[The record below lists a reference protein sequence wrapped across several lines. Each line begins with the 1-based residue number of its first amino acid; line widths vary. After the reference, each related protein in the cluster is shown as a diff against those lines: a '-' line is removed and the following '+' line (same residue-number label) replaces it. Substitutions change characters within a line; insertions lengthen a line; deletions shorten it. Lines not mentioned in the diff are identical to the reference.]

1 MLINHIECFTKV
13 GRDISF
19 ARIFASSCWSDRA
32 GNFAVVGC
40 IQLDESQQDWVYGLG
55 AVVFGY
61 DVDCYEDLEL
71 MLCFCAGSK
80 AYTVP
85 SVSLVVCYQG
95 LLYLYSIQ
103 PQVVHDDTLGLG
115 TVSVGDP
122 RKPLWHLR

>member
-1 MLINHIECFTKV
+1 MLIISSALLRS

-32 GNFAVVGC
+32 GNFAVGGC

-61 DVDCYEDLEL
+61 DVDCHEDLEP
-71 MLCFCAGSK
+71 MLCFYARSK
-80 AYTVP
+80 ACTVP

-95 LLYLYSIQ
+95 LLYLCSIQ